1 MKKKI
6 LKTKSNLFIVFVL
19 IIFSLNGYFLS
30 EIQTQNMVSFSNDS
44 IENKGQNEPHASAS
58 QSYINIEWFENTDFS
73 TGINPWFNTTE
84 NDSTDVEAGGSSG
97 QADFLILGKE
107 YNFTY
112 VANFSRPEE
121 WEAKHNP
128 YFSAF
133 PEWPDT
139 GGVGGQDQYEIIEDG
154 FWTQHQW
161 AEGPRQEPSIQW
173 VHEVELPVNMSD
185 YEIMV
190 ANVSATINASVSSN
204 IDVNHISDTPEGDI
218 PSSQQGDIYD
228 FLHFYVRIATPN
240 YDPILEPPRE
250 IAWNK
255 TKYLGLYNTPLDLD
269 YTEMSTKGM
278 NSLLQSDLIDELS
291 SVLSKDYKNFT
302 IIVGI
307 DIHCEDNCN
316 SDRDEWDSI
325 YINSFSLNFTYR
337 KKIDQFTSLSW
348 NQRGDM
354 INHTSE
360 PYYSYTRIDD
370 AQLNFK
376 YKINQNWT
384 SESYNSEIKFLINNV
399 SQVEYPYTK
408 LRSYNYTELLGDF
421 IEVKSG
427 GYDITDYIPI
437 EKNITLTIQ
446 ILMLDE
452 FNLDRVIN
460 ISIDDVYFVI
470 SYTVFYDFPPIITS
484 GGGGSDKTK
493 TTVIEEPWINLL
505 IAIAAIA
512 GAICLGGYLV
522 AYQLVLKYP
531 KPVRKVRKYR
541 RTLRRKNG
549 PSINITSRKNA
560 FNEIYSAKIVKI
572 KTFFGSATS
581 QIIAAKDKIV
591 QKSLQIS
598 SKKIIK
604 KSLKKP

>member
-1 MKKKI
+1 MKKKNRKSKKI
-6 LKTKSNLFIVFVL
+6 LNLSLIVIFLVLNLFM
-19 IIFSLNGYFLS
+19 LNY
-30 EIQTQNMVSFSNDS
+30 QNSNSPQENS
-44 IENKGQNEPHASAS
+44 INSVGLKNEQNLYASAS
-58 QSYINIEWFENTDFS
+58 QSYTNIEWFENTNFS
-73 TGINPWFNTTE
+73 SGINPWFSTTE
-84 NDSTDVEAGGSSG
+84 KDSTDVEAGVSPG
-97 QADFLILGKE
+97 QADFLVLGDE
-107 YNFTY
+107 QEFIFVT
-112 VANFSRPEE
+112 NFSKPEE
-121 WEAKHNP
+121 WTTENNP
-128 YFSAF
+128 YRPSYPVYPYYSTD
-133 PEWPDT
+133 PEH
-139 GGVGGQDQYEIIEDG
+139 EIREDG
-154 FWTQHQW
+154 FWTRHSF
-161 AEGPRQEPSIQW
+161 QETAIQKPSVNW
-173 VHEVELPVNMSD
+173 VHEVEMPVNMSD
-185 YEIMV
+185 FIITSTE
-190 ANVSATINASVSSN
+190 VSATINASVNRN
-204 IDVNHISDTPEGDI
+204 IDANHISDTPEGVQD
-218 PSSQQGDIYD
+218 PPDYTWGVDYD
-228 FLHFYVRIATPN
+228 HLQFYIRIAKPN
-240 YDPILEPPRE
+240 YDPETEPPRD
-250 IAWNK
+250 IAWNR
-255 TKYLGLYNTPLDLD
+255 TKYLGLANDSESLYYLDMENTF
-269 YTEMSTKGM
+269 M
-278 NSLLQSDLIDELS
+278 NTLPESDRKRYLTS
-291 SVLSKDYKNFT
+291 ALSKDYKNFT
-302 IIVGI
+302 IIVGV
-307 DIHCEDNCN
+307 DIFCEDNFHPT
-316 SDRDEWDSI
+316 DYDQWESI

-604 KSLKKP
+604 KAPR